1 MKYKRLII
9 SASFILLCF
18 LVGKRFYAY
27 YSPAKERTIYHTQ
40 QHCDDTIRI
49 AYIGD
54 SWALGHKDHH
64 CSIGRIV
71 EDSLHYPV
79 HIASYGIGSLTS
91 KEIYHALF
99 EIQELKHFMEQGY
112 DYCII
117 SAGINDSSK
126 KLSTSYYQK
135 SMDCI
140 IRFLLV
146 NHIHPIILE
155 IPDFNICRVYEI
167 DNTYDKMVR
176 NLSMMINR
184 LSIDCKQEYRDAL
197 NKWIQKQDYRN
208 EVSIVR
214 YKEWNDDYEKD
225 LKTMYIDDQVHL
237 NERGYQVLDSVIAK
251 EIYKHNQQKN
261 NENK

>member
-1 MKYKRLII
+1 MKYKRLMI
-9 SASFILLCF
+9 SASVIILCILI
-18 LVGKRFYAY
+18 GKMIYTY
-27 YSPAKERTIYHTQ
+27 YSPPKEHEIYQAQRHS
-40 QHCDDTIRI
+40 DDTVRI

-54 SWALGHKDHH
+54 SWALGHKNHQ
-64 CSIGRIV
+64 CLTGIMI
-71 EDSLHYPV
+71 EDSIHQPV
-79 HIASYGIGSLTS
+79 TIDSYGISALTS

-99 EIQELKHFMEQGY
+99 EVEGFKHFIERGY
-112 DYCII
+112 DYCFI
-117 SAGINDSSK
+117 SAGINDANK
-126 KLSTSYYQK
+126 KMSTSYYQK

-140 IRFLLV
+140 IRFLLT

-155 IPDFNICRVYEI
+155 IPDFNICQVYEI
-167 DNTYDKMVR
+167 ENAYDKMVR

-225 LKTMYIDDQVHL
+225 LKTMYIDDQLHL
-237 NERGYQVLDSVIAK
+237 NERGYQVLDSIIAK
-251 EIYKHNQQKN
+251 EIYKHYQQKN
-261 NENK
+261 YDNE